1 VVSERREQPP
11 RYRRIVDGLVLPVAI
26 AEQPALDFC
35 NTLAG
40 WNDDAPHE
48 YLATYA
54 HLAVW
59 ARESGLVEA
68 DSTAH
73 VLELAEADPR
83 AARRALDRA
92 RALRDALYV
101 SCTAP
106 TASTAWQSVAT
117 EARAAA
123 SQAVLTPGE
132 PPGRRWSVA
141 AAAGLDRPVLELA
154 REAGELLAA
163 TELRHVRA
171 CPGSACGW
179 LFLDRSGRRR
189 WCTMEVC
196 GNRAKARRH
205 AERVRSARPDA
216 AKGRG

>member
-1 VVSERREQPP
+1 
-11 RYRRIVDGLVLPVAI
+11 VLPVAI

-40 WNDDAPHE
+40 WNEDVPHE

-59 ARESGLVEA
+59 AREAGVLDA
-68 DSTAH
+68 PSTTQLLA
-73 VLELAEADPR
+73 LAEDHPR

-92 RALRDALYV
+92 RALRAALYA
-101 SCTAP
+101 SCTDASA
-106 TASTAWQSVAT
+106 TAAWNAVAA

-123 SQAVLTPGE
+123 SHAVLNVAAPA
-132 PPGRRWSVA
+132 GRRWSVA

-154 REAGELLAA
+154 REAGDLLA
-163 TELRHVRA
+163 TTDLPHVRTCA
-171 CPGSACGW
+171 GSDCGW

-205 AERVRSARPDA
+205 AARVRSARPDGV
-216 AKGRG
+216 KGV